1 MASASPEPGR
11 RKSPKLW
18 RVDPRIVEDIVEST
32 NLADA
37 GFGGPEVKMQQLKMR
52 VRAIINAI
60 LDNKVHTAGMTEKEA
75 LALMMGCGFQ
85 EEGEA
90 VGKWRRACQSST
102 QLSTYFVGAVEHD
115 DMRAAVEQR
124 EGGSFDLKRYHDR
137 ALSRGS
143 PAVKH
148 VRRELGW

>member
-1 MASASPEPGR
+1 
-11 RKSPKLW
+11 
-18 RVDPRIVEDIVEST
+18 
-32 NLADA
+32 
-37 GFGGPEVKMQQLKMR
+37 MQQLKMR

-60 LDNKVHTAGMTEKEA
+60 LDNKVHTAEMTEQEA
-75 LALMMGCGFQ
+75 LDLMIRRGFQ

-115 DMRAAVEQR
+115 DMRAAAEKR
-124 EGGSFDLKRYHDR
+124 DGARFDLKSYHDLV
-137 ALSRGS
+137 LSRGS

-148 VRRELGW
+148 VRRELDL